1 MKNPTK
7 CISAKHTGTPESVM
21 IKDNSKLIFKAYIV
35 LFSH

>member
-7 CISAKHTGTPESVM
+7 CISAKHTGTQESVI
-21 IKDNSKLIFKAYIV
+21 IKDNSKLIFKADIV